1 MSEPSESINILRELK
16 SRPDNSYCFDCESEL
31 CEWTSVNNGIFLCI
45 NCAGQHRGL
54 GVHVSFVRSIN
65 LDTWQER
72 QLKLMQLGGN
82 LALKEFFSS
91 YELNDKEIS
100 IKYKTKAAEYY
111 RQMLKVRSEGGEFY
125 KIPPTL
131 ESGVELLEESKKS
144 YIERSKTDDNI
155 WLKTKEKAQESFK
168 NFGQKIKELKFED
181 IKEKTKKGFED
192 FGKKIENIS
201 FKESF
206 NRFKNSSGKVYDN
219 IKEKTKIKLED
230 SKEKIEKSKI
240 SMKGMLRKSKEK
252 IIETYES
259 SKEKIIDKYNSAKA
273 KNQDR
278 N

>member
-1 MSEPSESINILRELK
+1 MSQSSEAINILRELK
-16 SRPDNSYCFDCESEL
+16 NRPDNCYCFDCENEN

-54 GVHVSFVRSIN
+54 GVHISFIRSIS
-65 LDTWQER
+65 LDTWQEK
-72 QLKLMQLGGN
+72 QLNLMKLGGN
-82 LALKEFFSS
+82 LALKEFFST

-111 RQMLKVRSEGGEFY
+111 RQMLKVKSEGGEFY
-125 KIPPTL
+125 KIAPNF
-131 ESGVELLEESKKS
+131 ESGIEILEESKKS
-144 YIERSKTDDNI
+144 YIERPDNDDNI

-181 IKEKTKKGFED
+181 IKEKTKEKFKGL
-192 FGKKIENIS
+192 GKKIGNIS

-219 IKEKTKIKLED
+219 IKEKTKV
-230 SKEKIEKSKI
+230 KIE
-240 SMKGMLRKSKEK
+240 KSKEK

-273 KNQDR
+273 KGQDR
-278 N
+278 A

>member
-1 MSEPSESINILRELK
+1 MTQQSEAVNILQELK
-16 SRPDNSYCFDCESEL
+16 SRPDNCYCFDCESEN

-65 LDTWQER
+65 LDAWQER
-72 QLKLMQLGGN
+72 QLKLMELGGN

-100 IKYKTKAAEYY
+100 VKYRTKAAEYY

-125 KIPPTL
+125 KIPPNL
-131 ESGVELLEESKKS
+131 ESGVEVIEESKKS

-168 NFGQKIKELKFED
+168 NFGQKIKDLKFED
-181 IKEKTKKGFED
+181 IKEKTKKSFKDLGN
-192 FGKKIENIS
+192 KIENIN

-206 NRFKNSSGKVYDN
+206 NQFKSSSEKVLEN
-219 IKEKTKIKLED
+219 IKERTKIGLED
-230 SKEKIEKSKI
+230 SKEKIEKSKK
-240 SMKGMLRKSKEK
+240 SMKGMLRRSKEK
-252 IIETYES
+252 IVETYEN
-259 SKEKIIDKYNSAKA
+259 SKEKITDKYNSAKA
-273 KNQDR
+273 KNQDKE
-278 N
+278 